1 MTTSYLHNFECTF
14 SSLNNYTFIT
24 IKHTQLPISFV
35 RKCNTP
41 PRYDKYHKESEIGKC
56 ILKLYHE
63 IDLTM
68 RFGKAQYIKKDKK
81 TYIYTPAFDH
91 KKELWYI
98 MKEDNKFYFETLN

>member
-1 MTTSYLHNFECTF
+1 
-14 SSLNNYTFIT
+14 
-24 IKHTQLPISFV
+24 
-35 RKCNTP
+35 
-41 PRYDKYHKESEIGKC
+41 
-56 ILKLYHE
+56 
-63 IDLTM
+63 M